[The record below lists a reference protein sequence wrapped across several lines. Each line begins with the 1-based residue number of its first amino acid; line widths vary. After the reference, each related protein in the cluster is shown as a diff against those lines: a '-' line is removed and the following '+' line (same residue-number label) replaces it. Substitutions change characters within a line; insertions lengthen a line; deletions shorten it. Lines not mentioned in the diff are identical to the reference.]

1 MGVLI
6 QILANYAPYIYLVCG
21 LVALYQL
28 YRLLQVRADR
38 RQAVFSLER
47 ERAIRNL
54 YGIFTVALMLVLV
67 MGATYFASSTLP
79 RAAAAEPT
87 PADELPPQFSLQ
99 IVPTNTPLPATPS
112 ATPTGTLT
120 PPAPPPT
127 TTVTTTGV
135 TAATVDPAVA
145 ALTPAA
151 PPAVQTEET
160 PATQPT
166 ATATATPEPAPPPA
180 VAAAPVCDERS
191 SIASPGN
198 GATVSGVFT
207 LVGTATHDAFNFYKV
222 EFAPGENA
230 SGGFTYLADGRGPV
244 FGGALASVDTRG
256 FGNGPWTFQLTVV
269 DQTGNYPDP
278 CKVTVI
284 VQN

>member
-6 QILANYAPYIYLVCG
+6 EILASYAPYIYLVCG

-54 YGIFTVALMLVLV
+54 YGIFTVALILVLV
-67 MGATYFASSTLP
+67 MGVTYFAGSTLP

-87 PADELPPQFSLQ
+87 PDEELPPEFSLQ
-99 IVPTNTPLPATPS
+99 IVPTNTPLPVTPS
-112 ATPTGTLT
+112 ATPTTTIT
-120 PPAPPPT
+120 PSPPPPT
-127 TTVTTTGV
+127 I
-135 TAATVDPAVA
+135 TATLDPTLA
-145 ALTPAA
+145 ALTPVAATAA
-151 PPAVQTEET
+151 PTTT
-160 PATQPT
+160 P
-166 ATATATPEPAPPPA
+166 TPVAAPAPP
-180 VAAAPVCDERS
+180 VAAAAVCDERGN
-191 SIASPGN
+191 ITAPGN

-222 EFAPGENA
+222 EFAPGANA
-230 SGGFTYLADGRGPV
+230 TSGFTYLADGRGPV

-269 DQTGNYPDP
+269 DQTGNYPEP
-278 CKVTVI
+278 CRMTVI